1 MEPLPA
7 DIWVRLAKEKAPD
20 LKRRVVV
27 YYAGLV
33 QFVLKRFGLAGRA
46 RSLGL
51 ERDDL
56 VQIGMIGLLDAA
68 DRFSPALGVKFD
80 TYAVS
85 RIRGTILDEM
95 RRLDWVPRAVHAQHR
110 AYRDAQDQV
119 VRETG
124 KEATS
129 VDIAAKLS
137 MTAEEFRKFVIDT
150 GETMTRDTRRTGEA
164 GDEETIETVPA
175 DAPSP
180 EEQLSKDDIKRH
192 LMDAINKLPTR
203 ERAVIALYYYEGLK
217 FAEIGS
223 VLRISESRVS
233 QVHSDILAML
243 RLGLASLKEE
253 L

>member
-7 DIWVRLAKEKAPD
+7 DVWLQLEKGRAPS

-27 YYAGLV
+27 HYAGLV
-33 QFVLKRFGLAGRA
+33 QFVLKRFGLAHRA

-56 VQIGMIGLLDAA
+56 VQMGMMGLLDAVE
-68 DRFSPALGVKFD
+68 RFTPSLGVKFD

-85 RIRGTILDEM
+85 RIRGMILDEM

-124 KEATS
+124 QEATAT
-129 VDIAAKLS
+129 DIAAKLS
-137 MTAEEFRKFVIDT
+137 MTAEEFRKFITET
-150 GETMTRDTRRTGEA
+150 GEIMNRESRPKGGTAEGE
-164 GDEETIETVPA
+164 TVETVPA
-175 DAPSP
+175 DTLSP
-180 EEQLSKDDIKRH
+180 EEQLTQDDIKAH
-192 LMDAINKLPTR
+192 LMDAINRLPPR

-233 QVHSDILAML
+233 QVHTEILAKL
-243 RLGLASLKEE
+243 RLGLSSLEE
-253 L
+253 EV

>member
-7 DIWVRLAKEKAPD
+7 DIWQRLANEKAPD
-20 LKRRVVV
+20 LKRKVVMH
-27 YYAGLV
+27 YAGLV
-33 QFVLKRFGLAGRA
+33 HFVLKRFGLAARA

-51 ERDDL
+51 EREDL
-56 VQIGMIGLLDAA
+56 VQIGMMGLMDAA
-68 DRFSPALGVKFD
+68 ERYSTALGVKFD

-124 KEATS
+124 REATAT
-129 VDIAAKLS
+129 DIAAKLS
-137 MTAEEFRKFVIDT
+137 MTAEQFRKFIMDSGGNMSRNT
-150 GETMTRDTRRTGEA
+150 RPGEEAAEGETV
-164 GDEETIETVPA
+164 ETVAA

-180 EEQLSKDDIKRH
+180 EEQLSQEDIKRH
-192 LMDAINKLPTR
+192 LMDAINTLPSR
-203 ERAVIALYYYEGLK
+203 ERAVIALYYFEGLK

-223 VLRISESRVS
+223 VLRISESRIS
-233 QVHSDILAML
+233 QLHADILAKL
-243 RLGLASLKEE
+243 RLGLASLEE
-253 L
+253 DL

>member
-7 DIWVRLAKEKAPD
+7 DIWRRLAEEKAPD

-27 YYAGLV
+27 HYAGLV
-33 QFVLKRFGLAGRA
+33 QFVLKRFGFAVRA

-124 KEATS
+124 NEATS

-137 MTAEEFRKFVIDT
+137 MTAEEFRKFIIDT
-150 GETMTRDTRRTGEA
+150 GETMMRDTRRTGEA
-164 GDEETIETVPA
+164 GEVETIETVPA
-175 DAPSP
+175 DALSP

-192 LMDAINKLPTR
+192 LMDAINKLPAR

-233 QVHSDILAML
+233 QVHTDILAML

>member
-1 MEPLPA
+1 MEPLPS
-7 DIWVRLAKEKAPD
+7 DIWIRLAKEKAPD
-20 LKRRVVV
+20 LKRRVLVH
-27 YYAGLV
+27 YAGLV
-33 QFVLKRFGLAGRA
+33 LFVLKRFGFAARA

-110 AYRDAQDQV
+110 AYRNAQDQV

-124 KEATS
+124 NEATS

-137 MTAEEFRKFVIDT
+137 MTAEEFRQFVIDT
-150 GETMTRDTRRTGEA
+150 GENMTRDMRRTGEA
-164 GDEETIETVPA
+164 GEGETVDTVAA

-192 LMDAINKLPTR
+192 LMDAINTLPAR
-203 ERAVIALYYYEGLK
+203 ERAVVALYYYEGLK

-223 VLRISESRVS
+223 VLRISESRIS
-233 QVHSDILAML
+233 QLHAEILAKL

>member
-1 MEPLPA
+1 METLPA
-7 DIWVRLAKEKAPD
+7 DIWQKLAGGKSPE
-20 LKRRVVV
+20 LKRKVVV
-27 YYAGLV
+27 HYAGLV
-33 QFVLKRFGLAGRA
+33 QFVLKRFGLAGKA

-56 VQIGMIGLLDAA
+56 VQIGMMGLLDAVE
-68 DRFSPALGVKFD
+68 RFSPALGVKFD

-124 KEATS
+124 QEATAA
-129 VDIAAKLS
+129 DIAAKLS
-137 MTAEEFRKFVIDT
+137 MSAEEFRKFITDT
-150 GETMTRDTRRTGEA
+150 GEIMNRETRRKGEA
-164 GDEETIETVPA
+164 PEGETVETVAA
-175 DAPSP
+175 DTLSP
-180 EEQLSKDDIKRH
+180 EEQLSQDDIKRH
-192 LMDAINKLPTR
+192 LMDAINRLPPR

-223 VLRISESRVS
+223 VLRISESRIS
-233 QVHSDILAML
+233 QVHGEIIAKL
-243 RLGLASLKEE
+243 RLGLASLEE
-253 L
+253 DV

>member
-1 MEPLPA
+1 MEPLPE
-7 DIWVRLAKEKAPD
+7 DIWQQLAEGKAPG
-20 LKRRVVV
+20 LKRKIVIH
-27 YYAGLV
+27 YAGLV
-33 QFVLKRFGLAGRA
+33 QFVMKRFSLAGRA

-56 VQIGMIGLLDAA
+56 VQIGMMGLLDAVE
-68 DRFSPALGVKFD
+68 RFSPALGVKFD

-95 RRLDWVPRAVHAQHR
+95 RRLDWVPRSVHAQHR

-124 KEATS
+124 QEATAT
-129 VDIAAKLS
+129 DIAAKLS
-137 MTAEEFRKFVIDT
+137 MTAEEFRKFITDT
-150 GETMTRDTRRTGEA
+150 GEIMNRDTRRKVEA
-164 GDEETIETVPA
+164 AEGETVDTVAA
-175 DAPSP
+175 DTLSP
-180 EEQLSKDDIKRH
+180 EEELSQKDIKAH
-192 LMDAINKLPTR
+192 LMDAINRLPPR

-233 QVHSDILAML
+233 QVHAEILARL
-243 RLGLASLKEE
+243 RLGLAPLGEE